1 MGSSGACASAAKTED
16 PCDAMVGNDS
26 RVAEVSAAAVLR
38 GEEGSR
44 WRTSV
49 LNLLSALVA
58 CAART
63 LAGAIRCAARDCVS
77 VPADLVWSEGTES
90 GGRGERRAQP
100 GCGRRV
106 AYKTVGAAGGKGEV
120 TWTAVIGVVA
130 APWRRVRYG
139 RVFGAVCRWPWSVEA
154 WTKDTSVR
162 ILVSI
167 ISIRFL

>member
-1 MGSSGACASAAKTED
+1 MGSSGACASAAKTEED

-26 RVAEVSAAAVLR
+26 RVAEVSAAVLR

-49 LNLLSALVA
+49 LNLRSALGA

-63 LAGAIRCAARDCVS
+63 IAGAIRCAARERACG
-77 VPADLVWSEGTES
+77 LVRGEGTEI

-106 AYKTVGAAGGKGEV
+106 AYKTAGGPRKRRGQLCFV
-120 TWTAVIGVVA
+120 VVA
-130 APWRRVRYG
+130 APWRRVRDYCL
-139 RVFGAVCRWPWSVEA
+139 RARDS
-154 WTKDTSVR
+154 
-162 ILVSI
+162 
-167 ISIRFL
+167 